1 MSDVITTIMKELDSD
16 PMISSSGILL
26 DLESHGVFRKH
37 RTLHVRGAV
46 HSREQAGKAL
56 EIARR
61 HAGAD
66 CDVVDH
72 LIVK

>member
-16 PMISSSGILL
+16 PTISSSGILL
-26 DLESHGVFRKH
+26 DLESHGVFRRRK
-37 RTLHVRGAV
+37 TLHLRGAV
-46 HSREQAGKAL
+46 HSREQAGKAV

-66 CDVVDH
+66 CDVVDN
-72 LIVK
+72 LVVK